1 MKFKNI
7 FVKGCVIL
15 AISEFVINGL
25 CSEVMISE
33 FMASNSRTIADED
46 GSYEDWIEIYNNGT
60 NIVNLG
66 GWYLT
71 DSKNNLRNWMFP
83 ATNLN
88 VGSYLVVFASGK
100 DRSVAGRNLHA
111 NFKLSGSGEYL
122 ALVEPDG
129 VTIASEFSPTFPT
142 QFADVSYGYNQ
153 ESQFQKVVSSNSQ
166 VKILIPTNDAFGQTW
181 RGGGLFDDSSW
192 LTGTNGVGFD
202 VGARESGEIYAD
214 LKNYYPFENNAVDSV
229 GGVSGSLN
237 GSPNFN
243 AGHSGQ
249 AISLNGTSQ
258 YVSLLSLNLPTKF
271 SISVWVKPI
280 QKDNIMTISASSIGG
295 STVAGFRFFI
305 NRYKTSD
312 GVVNFETGD
321 GTIGAVVRSLYP
333 VNWGEWNHI
342 VVVVDRAA
350 GRGKILLNGVDVT
363 SPSENTVATG
373 FPNPTTWEMG
383 RMSTAGFYYQGL
395 IDDYA
400 FWQGELSSSQ
410 VAALISGSSPTNLF
424 VFKQFIRTDLQSIM
438 YSNNATAYIR
448 IPFTISDP
456 TAIQTLKLKMRYDD
470 GFVAYLN
477 GVEVIRKNTAQ
488 TGDIADS
495 IAEFSGTQGQYNW
508 FYGYY
513 DKTVDANQ
521 TYQSQDF
528 IQFPSSPGPY
538 GSANYWT
545 GSSWDWYNGN
555 PPWTELNSNG
565 GHPNG
570 SNNGNIHWAV
580 RRWVSETP
588 GILNITIRL
597 AKGNPGCGSG
607 TTGRI
612 FHNGVEKFSKTI
624 TYNDSTGITTN
635 LIIYDVNAGDF
646 IDFVIDPT
654 GTDGQPTDPCDTT
667 IFTASIQ
674 NLAPDLAYNSTAIT
688 SRSNILAVQFEEY
701 DIYGMRRHLKVGNN
715 ILAIQGLNV
724 SATNGDFFIE
734 AELEAGTATD
744 IRTDQTRYFALP
756 TPGAP
761 NGAGTSDLGP
771 IIKEMSYNPSIPG
784 DSDDIL
790 VTASVSPSF
799 APVVSNVLYY
809 RVMYGAEVSVP
820 MIDDGKNGDIVAGD
834 GIYSAIIPATASTP
848 GQMVRWYMVAID
860 SSNRVSRFPILTDT
874 NSCPIYLGTVI
885 KDPSLTNPLPVFHW
899 FIQNATA
906 ADSDA
911 GTRCSVFYDG
921 IFYDNVYINLHGQS
935 SRGFPKKSYDIE
947 FNPGYSF
954 RYDRNETPVGD
965 INFMT
970 TYPDKAHMRNILAY
984 ETYKAAG
991 SPYHWVIP
999 ARVQQNGSFWG
1010 DIHIME
1016 NGDTDY
1022 LERNGKDPNG
1032 PLYKMYNTFSTSP
1045 GDANIASG
1053 NAEKKSRKWE
1063 GNADLLA
1070 LLNGVIQTDI
1080 TNRTMFLYDNV
1091 DIPQMINMLA
1101 ARVVTGDQDCCH
1113 KNYYL
1118 YRDTMGNGEWQAFA
1132 WDVDLSFGR
1141 RWISSLTYWDDTI
1154 VINTYMPVGD
1164 NNGLFKALYQTPQI
1178 AEMYWRRLRTLMD
1191 EILQPPGTPTNQLIF
1206 EKRINELTSV
1216 IAPDAALDLSKWGTW
1231 GNGSASST
1239 CCVQTQPQAADII
1252 KNTYL
1257 PQRRLYLFS
1266 NMIVTAGGKIPLS
1279 QPSDA
1284 KIAFGKIE
1292 FNPASGKQSE
1302 EYIQLTNF
1310 NSFAVDISGW
1320 KLDGGVRHIFK
1331 PGTVIPSNG
1340 VLYISSD
1347 VNAFRA
1353 RQVQP
1358 KGGMALF
1365 VQGDYEGQLSARGE
1379 SIILLDKNGNY
1390 VNIGSYTPAPSL
1402 AQQYLRVTELM
1413 YNPSAFPDS
1422 GYDAQEFE
1430 YIELKNI
1437 SSFAISLAGVRFTNG
1452 VCFDFSNSPIQTLGA
1467 GQTVLVVKNVEA
1479 FTLRYG
1485 NVSNI
1490 AGVYSGSL
1498 ENNGERITLLD
1509 SNGEEIL
1516 DFNYDNNWYP
1526 LTDGF
1531 GFALVVVNDNAAPDD
1546 WNKKYNWRAG
1556 SVLNGTPGT
1565 TESQPI
1571 AIPHVVIN
1579 EVLSRSDN
1587 PPPFDT
1593 IELLNM
1599 EDYPVNISGWF
1610 LTDDF
1615 RTPAKYRIPDGTII
1629 QPHSLWTVD
1638 EQQFNNN
1645 PGAFPSFALSANGD
1659 EVYLFSTDTNG
1670 NFTGYFDG
1678 YQFGASENGVTFG
1691 RYVTSDGNIHFVSQ
1705 LEPTLG
1711 YENNVPLVGP
1721 VVISE
1726 IMYNPPSRNSN
1737 DPPSSYIELIN
1748 ISTNEVRLFIEDTT
1762 NVWKLSGGIEFD
1774 FPTNTTLSPQERIL
1788 IVGFDVQKNPSM
1800 ESAFRSIYHI
1810 TTNARIFGAF
1820 SKKLNNDEDK
1830 IQLIKPVYN
1839 KVGEIMDVLVEEVH
1853 YKDYSPWPPSADG
1866 IGLSLQRLYL
1876 DKFGN
1881 EPTNWVAVKPNP
1893 GDMLVNWD
1901 PPIVIIQ
1908 PQSQKVILNSNIVL
1922 NVQAIGPTSL
1932 QYQWRL
1938 NGANIEGATN
1948 YELQIPNAQL
1958 YHSGVYQACVISE
1971 NGSTFSDPAQ
1981 VSVMIPATILSQ
1993 PQDVALFPGDP
2004 AVLGV
2009 AVSSISAVS
2018 YQWLKNDAPI
2028 PGGTNAI
2035 LTIPSVSPLDVGDYA
2050 VLISDETVTIKSQS
2064 AKLTVWLHP
2073 IFVIHPKTTNIN
2085 PGATASFTAQA
2096 ISHTPVQYQWRR
2108 NGIEIPGE
2116 TNESI
2121 TIVNAQLEQA
2131 GLYTAVATDSYGSIE
2146 SDPADLNVLVKP
2158 SIIKQLMPSNIVA
2171 YVGEDVSFEIGA
2183 NGLLP
2188 ISYRFRKNSGTVTN
2202 IILRDTNCVFTITNV
2217 QFEHAGYYDVAMTN
2231 VAGNANSLST
2241 RAYLTVMTPMSN
2253 AIARPGSNAVFT
2265 INAKVTS
2272 STTVPSNMA
2281 LKYKWFFNETNLLI
2295 ASGINYLTITNA
2307 TYENEGVYTVIAT
2320 NLVGTVI
2327 TQSALL
2333 IITEKPIIVRHPS
2346 SQVVAAGANAEFSV
2360 IAEDAEPLHYRWFF
2374 NDVEIP
2380 DADMPILTITN
2391 AQQLLAGKYFV
2402 IVWNNAG
2409 SVTSEV
2415 ATLTVQSGNDSDNDG
2430 LPDEWEISN
2439 GLNPQ
2444 FNDAIEDKD
2453 KDGLSN
2459 LAEYIA
2465 GTNPND
2471 ATSKLKIASIVL
2483 DNNKIVRIEFEGVA
2497 GKQYMIEYKT
2507 NINSGLWNLVT
2518 NLTANST
2525 NKVTII
2531 DHTDNNHIQRF
2542 YRIVI
2547 P

>member
-1 MKFKNI
+1 MNLNRN
-7 FVKGCVIL
+7 FVRGGVIL
-15 AISEFVINGL
+15 AIVGFVASGL
-25 CSEVMISE
+25 CSDVIITE

-71 DSKNNLRNWMFP
+71 DSTNDFRKWEFP

-88 VGSYLVVFASGK
+88 VGAYLVVFASGK
-100 DRSVAGRNLHA
+100 DRTIAGRNLHT
-111 NFKLSGSGEYL
+111 NFKLGGSGEYL
-122 ALVEPDG
+122 ALVEPDE
-129 VTIASEFSPTFPT
+129 VTVATEFLPVFPR
-142 QFADVSYGYNQ
+142 QFADVSYGYSQ
-153 ESQFQKVVSSNSQ
+153 ESQFQKVVNSNSP
-166 VKILIPTNDAFGQTW
+166 VKILIPTNDALGLTW
-181 RGGGLFDDSSW
+181 TGAELFDDSSW
-192 LTGTNGVGFD
+192 LTGTNGVGYD
-202 VGARESGEIYAD
+202 TGTREIGETYAE
-214 LKNYYPFENNAVDSV
+214 LKNYYPFENNAVDSI

-237 GSPNFN
+237 GSPSFT
-243 AGHSGQ
+243 AGHSGK
-249 AISLNGTSQ
+249 AINLNGTSQ
-258 YVSLLSLNLPTKF
+258 YVSLSSLNLPTKF

-280 QKDNIMTISASSIGG
+280 QKDNIMTVSASSGG
-295 STVAGFRFFI
+295 GYETAGFRFFI
-305 NRYKTSD
+305 NQYQTSD
-312 GVVNFETGD
+312 GVVNFETGN
-321 GTIGAVVRSLYP
+321 GSAGAIVRSLYP

-342 VVVVDRAA
+342 VVIVDRAA

-363 SPSENTVATG
+363 SSTENTVSTG
-373 FPNPTTWEMG
+373 FPNPTQWEIG
-383 RMSTAGFYYQGL
+383 RMLTSGFYYQGL

-400 FWQGELSSSQ
+400 LWQGELSPSQ
-410 VAALISGSSPTNLF
+410 IAALISGSSPTNLF
-424 VFKQFIRTDLQSIM
+424 VFRQFIRTDLQSIM
-438 YSNNATAYIR
+438 LSNNATAYIR

-477 GVEVIRKNTAQ
+477 GVEVIRKNTMQ
-488 TGDIADS
+488 TGNIADS
-495 IAEFSGTQGQYNW
+495 VAEFSGTQGVDNW

-513 DKTVDANQ
+513 NKTLDTNQ

-545 GSSWDWYNGN
+545 GSLWDWYNGN
-555 PPWTELNSNG
+555 PPWTALDSKG

-570 SNNGNIHWAV
+570 SNNGNTHWAV

-597 AKGNPGCGSG
+597 AKANPNCGSG

-635 LIIYDVNAGDF
+635 VIIYNVNAGDF

-654 GTDGQPTDPCDTT
+654 GTDGQPTDSCDST
-667 IFTASIQ
+667 IFTATIQ
-674 NLAPDLAYNSTAIT
+674 NLAPDLSYNSTAIS

-724 SATNGDFFIE
+724 AATNGDFFIE

-744 IRTDQTRYFALP
+744 IRIDQTRYFALP

-771 IIKEMSYNPSIPG
+771 IIKEISNTPSIPE

-790 VTASVSPSF
+790 ITASVTPSF
-799 APVVSNVLYY
+799 APVVSNILYY

-820 MIDDGKNGDIVAGD
+820 MLDNGTGGDLVAGD
-834 GIYSAIIPATASTP
+834 GIYSGVIPATASTQ
-848 GQMVRWYMVAID
+848 GQMVRWYMVSID
-860 SSNRVSRFPILTDT
+860 SLNRTSRFPILTDT
-874 NSCPIYLGTVI
+874 NRCPIYLGTVI
-885 KDPSLTNPLPVFHW
+885 KNPSLTNPLPVFHW
-899 FIQNATA
+899 FIQSPGA
-906 ADSDA
+906 ADTDA

-921 IFYDNVYINLHGQS
+921 IFYDNIYINIHGQS

-947 FNPGYSF
+947 FNPGYRF
-954 RYDRNETPVGD
+954 RYDPNETPVGD

-970 TYPDKAHMRNILAY
+970 TYPDKAHVRNILAY

-1022 LERNGKDPNG
+1022 LERIGRDPNG
-1032 PLYKMYNTFSTSP
+1032 PLYKMYNTFNSSP
-1045 GDANIASG
+1045 GHANIASG

-1070 LLNGVIQTDI
+1070 LLNGVIQSSV
-1080 TNRTMFLYDNV
+1080 TNRTIFLYDNV

-1164 NNGLFKALYQTPQI
+1164 NNGLFNALYQTPQI

-1191 EILQPPGTPTNQLIF
+1191 EILQPPGTPTNQLKF
-1206 EKRINELTSV
+1206 EKRIDELTSI

-1239 CCVQTQPQAADII
+1239 CCVQTQPQAANII
-1252 KNTYL
+1252 INNYL
-1257 PQRRLYLFS
+1257 PQRRLYLFN
-1266 NMIVTAGGKIPLS
+1266 NMVVTAGGKIPLA
-1279 QPSDA
+1279 QPADV

-1302 EYIQLTNF
+1302 EYIQLTNI

-1320 KLDGGVRHIFK
+1320 KLDGGVRHTFK

-1340 VLYISSD
+1340 VVYVSPD
-1347 VNAFRA
+1347 VNAFRS

-1358 KGGMALF
+1358 KGGMASF
-1365 VQGDYEGQLSARGE
+1365 VQGNYQGQLSARGE
-1379 SIILLDKNGNY
+1379 YVILLDKNSNF
-1390 VNIGSYTPAPSL
+1390 VNIGSYTPVPSL
-1402 AQQYLRVTELM
+1402 EQQYLRITELM
-1413 YNPSAFPDS
+1413 YNPSPFAGS

-1437 SSFAISLAGVRFTNG
+1437 GSSTISLAGVRFTNG
-1452 VCFDFSNSPIQTLGA
+1452 VYFDFSNSSVQTVGA
-1467 GQTVLVVKNVEA
+1467 GQTLLIVKNFEA
-1479 FTLRYG
+1479 FVQRYG
-1485 NVSNI
+1485 NVLNI
-1490 AGVYSGSL
+1490 AGVYTGSL

-1516 DFNYDNNWYP
+1516 DFSYDNNWYP
-1526 LTDGF
+1526 MTDGF
-1531 GFALVVVNDNAAPDD
+1531 GFALVVVNEKAEPDD

-1556 SVLNGTPGT
+1556 SVFNGTPGS
-1565 TESQPI
+1565 TEPQPT
-1571 AIPHVVIN
+1571 AIPHIVIN
-1579 EVLSRSDN
+1579 EILSRSDN

-1593 IELLNM
+1593 IELFNM
-1599 EDYPVNISGWF
+1599 EDYPVDISGWF

-1615 RTPAKYRIPDGTII
+1615 RTTAKYRIPDGTVI
-1629 QPHSLWTVD
+1629 QPYSFWTVD
-1638 EQQFNNN
+1638 EMEFNKN
-1645 PGAFPSFALSANGD
+1645 PGEFPSFALGANGD
-1659 EVYLFSTDTNG
+1659 EIYLFSADANG
-1670 NFTGYFDG
+1670 NITGYFDG
-1678 YQFGASENGVTFG
+1678 YEFGASEDGVTIG
-1691 RYVTSDGNIHFVSQ
+1691 RYVTSDGKIHFVSQ
-1705 LEPTLG
+1705 LEPTLVHS
-1711 YENNVPLVGP
+1711 NTVPRVGP

-1726 IMYNPPSRNSN
+1726 IMYNPPGRNSN
-1737 DPPSSYIELIN
+1737 DPPSSYVELAN
-1748 ISTNEVRLFIEDTT
+1748 VSTNEVRLFIENTT
-1762 NVWKLSGGIEFD
+1762 NVWRLTGGIEFV
-1774 FPTNTTLSPQERIL
+1774 FPTNITLIPQERIL
-1788 IVGFDVQKNPSM
+1788 IVGFDVQGNPSM
-1800 ESAFRSIYHI
+1800 ESAFRSIYRVS
-1810 TTNARIFGAF
+1810 TNIRILGAF
-1820 SKKLNNDEDK
+1820 SKKLNNDEDE
-1830 IQLIKPVYN
+1830 IQLMKPVYD
-1839 KVGEIMDVLVEEVH
+1839 KSGSIMEVLVEEIH
-1853 YKDYSPWPPSADG
+1853 YKDSPPWTPAADG
-1866 IGLSLQRLYL
+1866 IGLSLQRLHL
-1876 DKFGN
+1876 NEFGN
-1881 EPTNWVAVKPNP
+1881 EPTNWVASKPTS
-1893 GDMLVNWD
+1893 GKELTNWS
-1901 PPIVIIQ
+1901 PPLIVAQ
-1908 PQSQKVILNSNIVL
+1908 PQSQNVILNSNMVL
-1922 NVQAIGPTSL
+1922 NVQAGGQSDL
-1932 QYQWRL
+1932 QYQWRF
-1938 NGANIEGATN
+1938 NGANIDGATN
-1948 YELQIPNAQL
+1948 SVLQITKAQL
-1958 YHSGVYQACVISE
+1958 YHSGIYQACIISE
-1971 NGSTFSDPAQ
+1971 NGSVFSEQ
-1981 VSVMIPATILSQ
+1981 VEVLVMIPATILAQ
-1993 PQDVALFPGDP
+1993 PQDVAVFPGDA
-2004 AVLGV
+2004 AVFGV
-2009 AVSSISAVS
+2009 AVSSIAAIS
-2018 YQWLKNDAPI
+2018 YQWLKNDVPI
-2028 PGGTNAI
+2028 PGETNAV
-2035 LTIPSVSPLDVGDYA
+2035 LTIPSASPSDIGDYT
-2050 VLISDETVTIKSQS
+2050 VLISDETATIKSQS

-2085 PGATASFTAQA
+2085 PGATATFNAQA
-2096 ISHTPVQYQWRR
+2096 LSRTPIQYQWRK
-2108 NGIEIPGE
+2108 NGIEISGE
-2116 TNESI
+2116 TNQSI
-2121 TIVNAQLEQA
+2121 TIINAQLEQA
-2131 GLYTAVATDSYGSIE
+2131 GIYTVIATDNYGSFE

-2158 SIIKQLMPSNIVA
+2158 SIIKQLMPSNVVA
-2171 YVGEDVSFEIGA
+2171 YVGEDVSFAIGA

-2231 VAGNANSLST
+2231 VAGNANSLSI

-2272 STTVPSNMA
+2272 SATVPSTMA

-2295 ASGINYLTITNA
+2295 SSGTNYLTITNA

-2346 SQVVAAGANAEFSV
+2346 SQIVAVGAKAEFSV
-2360 IAEDAEPLHYRWFF
+2360 VAEDAEPLHYRWFF

-2380 DADMPILTITN
+2380 DGDTPILTITN
-2391 AQQLLAGKYFV
+2391 AQQSLTGEYFV
-2402 IVWNNAG
+2402 IVWNDAG

-2453 KDGLSN
+2453 KDGMSN

-2471 ATSKLKIASIVL
+2471 STSKLKIASIVL
-2483 DNNKIVRIEFEGVA
+2483 DSNKIVRIEFESVA
-2497 GKQYMIEYKT
+2497 GKQYLIEYKT
-2507 NINSGLWNLVT
+2507 NLNSGLWNIVT

-2525 NKVTII
+2525 NKISII
-2531 DHTDNNHIQRF
+2531 DNTVDNIRQRF